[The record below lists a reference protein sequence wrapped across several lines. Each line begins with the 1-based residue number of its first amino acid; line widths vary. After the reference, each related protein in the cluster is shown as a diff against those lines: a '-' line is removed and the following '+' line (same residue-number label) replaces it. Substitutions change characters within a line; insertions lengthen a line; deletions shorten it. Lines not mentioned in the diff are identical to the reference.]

1 MNILQRIII
10 NTEITTQLLLHGIE
24 KVIIIARSEDR
35 YITARE
41 EWRQQKGISLDNDA
55 RSEFVECDLGNIQD
69 VKAAAEKIKQVTDR
83 VHILVCNAG
92 KLSLPLSISTESL
105 HINLPPSNE
114 AISVQN
120 EYKRS
125 PQNIERVFATNCVG
139 HQVLTMSLLPLL
151 KNGVTPDNDVRIVVA
166 SSSFHFWCQHL
177 DLDLLF
183 SSSRVKW
190 PSLYDGVWRYG
201 RSKLGN
207 ILFAKELSRRLLED
221 QDPASK
227 QIYVNSFFPG
237 NIVTDQWLGWDSYFG
252 RFLGWLIRTAGSW
265 LGQSLEDGAATALY
279 LAASHEVREQNHR
292 GQYFIPIAT
301 LCEPSAISRDMKLA
315 QDMWVSTMFSF
326 TSVMFL
332 SLLTIQDWIDAQ
344 ATETLGLDWQCQ

>member
-1 MNILQRIII
+1 MTGIFTYRNFSGRVAVVTGGQAGIGK
-10 NTEITTQLLLHGIE
+10 EITAQLLLHGIE

-41 EWRQQKGISLDNDA
+41 EWRHREGILLENDTRA
-55 RSEFVECDLGNIQD
+55 EFVKCDLGDIQD
-69 VKAAAEKIKQVTDR
+69 VKAAVETIKQFTDR
-83 VHILVCNAG
+83 IHILVCNA
-92 KLSLPLSISTESL
+92 
-105 HINLPPSNE
+105 

-120 EYKRS
+120 ECKCS

-139 HQVLTMSLLPLL
+139 HQVLATSLLPLL
-151 KNGVTPDNDVRIVVA
+151 KKGVTPSSDVRIAVT
-166 SSSFHFWCQHL
+166 SSSFHFWCQQP

-190 PSLYDGVWRYG
+190 PALYDGVWRYG

-221 QDPASK
+221 QDPAIK

-237 NIVTDQWLGWDSYFG
+237 NIVTDQWRRWNSYFG
-252 RFLGWLIRTAGSW
+252 GFIGWVIRTVGSW

-292 GQYFIPIAT
+292 GEYFVPIAT
-301 LCEPSAISRDMKLA
+301 LCESNAISGDMKLA
-315 QDMWVSTMFSF
+315 RDLW
-326 TSVMFL
+326 
-332 SLLTIQDWIDAQ
+332 DWIDAQ
-344 ATETLGLDWQCQ
+344 ATETLGLDWQY